1 MKSRRGRFLLV
12 FFVLLVLFEVP
23 LLIPAVDRTL
33 VRPFT
38 QGIASVSGVVLNGMG
53 QNVAVSGTTLRS
65 SCFSVNINNGCNGL
79 EATLFL
85 VAAVLAFPATARART
100 TAAVL
105 GVVLIQVMNLVRVAT
120 LFLAGCYRREWFD
133 FMHLTL
139 WQTVI
144 FAIAIFYF
152 AAWTRRVS
160 NVPQRA

>member
-38 QGIASVSGVVLNGMG
+38 RGIASVSGVVLNAIG
-53 QNVAVSGTTLRS
+53 QNTTVSGTTITS
-65 SCFSVNINNGCNGL
+65 KCFSVNINNGCNGL

-85 VAAVLAFPATARART
+85 VAAVLAFPAAAGARAG
-100 TAAVL
+100 AAVI
-105 GVVLIQVMNLVRVAT
+105 GIVLIQLLNLIRVAT
-120 LFLAGCYRREWFD
+120 LFLAGCYRREWFE